1 MSKFRN
7 TALIQ
12 EMFYRARNVDHL
24 IGPLALGVLIEL
36 IPRGWKVIHSH
47 SGPNS
52 YSIQGHGYEYH
63 FRYYH
68 TGEIWIKDSYRNGK
82 VVAKLKTRP
91 QVYDF
96 IGKRMA
102 ESV

>member
-12 EMFYRARNVDHL
+12 EMFYRARKVDHL
-24 IGPLALGVLIEL
+24 IGPLALGVLLEL
-36 IPRGWKVIHSH
+36 IPRGWKVIHSS

-52 YSIQGHGYEYH
+52 YSIQGHGREYH

-68 TGEIWIKDSYRNGK
+68 TGAITVKNSYRGGK
-82 VVAKLKTRP
+82 TVAQLKTRM
-91 QVYDF
+91 QVYKFLDQ
-96 IGKRMA
+96 RMA
-102 ESV
+102 ES